1 MGVESQQVPPHFR
14 GGPGGPQGLGPN
26 GMNNMGMHGSQQG
39 TIGAPR
45 ISPSAMQKPMPGVGM
60 GPMPGVG
67 MPKISPQHPQNMG
80 GGGSMGGLNAMQQS
94 PQHQALQHNGPQ
106 LTPRHPTPLVSP
118 QSMHSMHDSVNS
130 PANANPLTPGGNG
143 GPATPNQ
150 PQNQMTPQ
158 HYSNISSPIMN
169 HSSMHNNPMT
179 PQSHH
184 MMTTSPHPSMTSP
197 HPSMTSPHPSMG
209 PSPSPRGHGGEPSHL
224 YSGPSSAIAPSPQ
237 QLYHPSNNDDSQQ
250 CHNQQMMSP
259 AHIGMQMKS
268 PMMPMVPGTS
278 NLRKIRRPSK
288 PKGEAADEYLG
299 NNGGQFGH
307 QQLQQTNDIVPESTD
322 VKEEHPQTPSA
333 NTFPQTPSANTFPQ
347 KPQTPRAMAF
357 KDEEMAEIK
366 SEPKTEIMDE
376 IKQEEPEMPKFEA
389 KWEELPNEVLARV
402 FAFCVVKESSNTFLV
417 KASKVCRKWWKVAMP
432 VRYAKH
438 CEIKDETEIKSE
450 DGSTDKS
457 AKNNAACKKD
467 VDLWTHLD
475 LSVSYLKEKHR
486 NDKKL
491 EWLLKKYPNVMEL
504 KLNGWKNNVN
514 TSTLKLVAASKT
526 IVSLS
531 LVGCFKLSNED
542 LKLVGDTLPSLQR
555 IDLSNVSASSCSSRS
570 AVSSTALSDFITVLG
585 ERLTHFNISNNKMA
599 GLPFVFKALS
609 VRTYTFYL
617 IFFDISKI

>member
-1 MGVESQQVPPHFR
+1 
-14 GGPGGPQGLGPN
+14 
-26 GMNNMGMHGSQQG
+26 
-39 TIGAPR
+39 
-45 ISPSAMQKPMPGVGM
+45 MQKPMPGDGM

-80 GGGSMGGLNAMQQS
+80 NGSSMTGLNAMQQS
-94 PQHQALQHNGPQ
+94 PQHQVLQHNTPQ

-150 PQNQMTPQ
+150 PPNQMTPQ
-158 HYSNISSPIMN
+158 HYSNISSPSMN

-209 PSPSPRGHGGEPSHL
+209 PSPSPRGPGGDSSHL

-250 CHNQQMMSP
+250 SHNQQMMSP

-288 PKGEAADEYLG
+288 PKGESADEYLG
-299 NNGGQFGH
+299 NSGGQFGQQQS
-307 QQLQQTNDIVPESTD
+307 QQLNDIVPESTD
-322 VKEEHPQTPSA
+322 VKEDHPQTPS
-333 NTFPQTPSANTFPQ
+333 
-347 KPQTPRAMAF
+347 TPRAMAF
-357 KDEEMAEIK
+357 KEEEMTEIK
-366 SEPKTEIMDE
+366 SEPKTEIKDE
-376 IKQEEPEMPKFEA
+376 IKHEEPEEPKFEA
-389 KWEELPNEVLARV
+389 KWEEVPNKVLARV
-402 FAFCVVKESSNTFLV
+402 FAFCVVNESSNTFLV

-432 VRYAKH
+432 KRYAKH

-450 DGSTDKS
+450 DGSTDK
-457 AKNNAACKKD
+457 NAGSNKD

-504 KLNGWKNNVN
+504 KLNGWKNAVN

-570 AVSSTALSDFITVLG
+570 AVSSTALSDFISVLG

-609 VRTYTFYL
+609 VRNFYIL
-617 IFFDISKI
+617 CNCFF